1 MTRAQ
6 GPPFIISVAA
16 ADSLAK
22 IVESITRLDLGTDFR
37 LDIRLRRENR
47 VRSIYSM
54 ARYIEKIV
62 PEVSIGVVHGRMK
75 AREIEEAMAGF
86 VRGETEVLVCTTIIG
101 AGLDIPAANTII
113 INRADRF
120 GLSQLYQIKGRVGR
134 AKEEGNAYLLIPKG
148 MMLSRDARRRLQAI
162 MDLSEHGSGFRISCQ
177 DLEIRG
183 GGNIL
188 GTSQSGHISA
198 VGYELYTELMEQ
210 TLREIRGEEITME
223 ETKPEIHLG
232 VAAFIPEEY
241 MSDVRRRL
249 ITYKRLSMAE
259 TDSELAAIKEELID
273 CYGFVPYEVD
283 NLLEVLGIK
292 NLLHR
297 LRGKKMGYDKKNM
310 VVSFHEKSIIDPAG
324 ILELARKKWPGM
336 RLTPGLQLYVPMPDL
351 EGREILREARGLLR
365 ALS

>member
-1 MTRAQ
+1 
-6 GPPFIISVAA
+6 
-16 ADSLAK
+16 
-22 IVESITRLDLGTDFR
+22 
-37 LDIRLRRENR
+37 
-47 VRSIYSM
+47 
-54 ARYIEKIV
+54 
-62 PEVSIGVVHGRMK
+62 
-75 AREIEEAMAGF
+75 
-86 VRGETEVLVCTTIIG
+86 
-101 AGLDIPAANTII
+101 
-113 INRADRF
+113 
-120 GLSQLYQIKGRVGR
+120 
-134 AKEEGNAYLLIPKG
+134 

-162 MDLSEHGSGFRISCQ
+162 MDLSEHGSGFRVSYQ

-210 TLREIRGEEITME
+210 TLREIRGEEIAKE

-273 CYGFVPYEVD
+273 CYGFVPSEVD
-283 NLLEVLGIK
+283 NLLDVLGIK

-351 EGREILREARGLLR
+351 EGPEILREARGLLR